1 MNIIV
6 APDSF
11 KGSISAQAAAQ
22 AMKQG
27 ILDAVPKAHVL
38 ELPLADGGEGTME
51 NLVTA
56 TGGRITHKQ
65 VTGPLGNPVKAG
77 YGILGDGKT
86 CVIEIAQASGLP
98 LIRPVDRN
106 PEIASTEGTGELI
119 RHALDDGLRE
129 FIIGLGGS
137 ATNDGGTGML
147 RALGMKFLD
156 VQGKPVKAG
165 GGDLNRLA
173 EIDASEFDQRIQA
186 CRFLIASDV
195 DNPLIGLNGASHVFG
210 PQKGAAKDVASRL
223 DDNLRHYADAVE
235 KLTGTV
241 LHDYPGAGAAG
252 GAGGAFLAFFPTQIR
267 RGIDVVLEA
276 SGFLEH
282 VKDCDMVL
290 TGEGKSDLQTLSGK
304 TPFGVAEVSAQF
316 DKPVLLIS
324 GIIAEDSRDA
334 LEEHF
339 TEVHAVV
346 GPSVSQ
352 KQSFLDP
359 EKYLRKKTKQVVAA
373 YLKTQ

>member
-1 MNIIV
+1 MKIIA

-11 KGSISAQAAAQ
+11 KGSISAQAAAR
-22 AMKQG
+22 AMKSG
-27 ILDAVPKAHVL
+27 ILDVL
-38 ELPLADGGEGTME
+38 PDAQVVELPLADGGEGTTN
-51 NLVTA
+51 NLVAA
-56 TGGRITHKQ
+56 TGGHITHQQ
-65 VTGPLGNPVKAG
+65 VTGPLGRSVKAG

-86 CVIEIAQASGLP
+86 CVIEIAEASGLP
-98 LIRPVDRN
+98 LIRSIDRN

-119 RHALDDGLRE
+119 RHALDAGMRE

-156 VQGKPVKAG
+156 AQGAPVKPG
-165 GGDLNRLA
+165 GGDLRRLA
-173 EIDASEFDQRIQA
+173 EIDASEFDARIQE

-195 DNPLIGLNGASHVFG
+195 DNPLVGPNGASNVFG
-210 PQKGAAKDVASRL
+210 PQKGATEEMVERL

-235 KLTGTV
+235 RVAGIA

-252 GAGGAFLAFFPTQIR
+252 GAGGAFLAFFPAQMR

-282 VKDCDMVL
+282 VENCDLVL

-304 TPFGVAEVSAQF
+304 TPYGVAELAARYK
-316 DKPVLLIS
+316 KPVLLVS
-324 GIIAEDSRDA
+324 GMIASDSRYA

-346 GPSVSQ
+346 GESVSQ
-352 KQSFLDP
+352 KQSFLHP
-359 EKYLRKKTKQVVAA
+359 EKYLRQKTKQVIAA
-373 YLKTQ
+373 YQKIN

>member
-1 MNIIV
+1 MNIIA

-11 KGSISAQAAAQ
+11 KGSISAQVAAR
-22 AMKQG
+22 AMKHG
-27 ILDAVPKAHVL
+27 ILDAVPEAQVL

-51 NLVTA
+51 NLVAA

-65 VTGPLGNPVKAG
+65 VTGPLGKPVKAG

-106 PEIASTEGTGELI
+106 PEVASTEGTGELI

-156 VQGKPVKAG
+156 AQGKSVKAG
-165 GGDLNRLA
+165 GGDLNRLS

-195 DNPLIGLNGASHVFG
+195 DNPLIGPNGASHVFG
-210 PQKGAAKDVASRL
+210 PQKGATKDVAKRL

-235 KLTGTV
+235 KLTGIG

-252 GAGGAFLAFFPTQIR
+252 GAGGAFLAFFPTQMR

-276 SGFLEH
+276 SGFWEH
-282 VKDCDMVL
+282 VKDCDLVL

-304 TPFGVAEVSAQF
+304 TPYGVAEVSAQF
-316 DKPVLLIS
+316 DKPVVLIS

-334 LEEHF
+334 LAAHF
-339 TEVHAVV
+339 AEVHAVV
-346 GPSVSQ
+346 GPCVSQ
-352 KQSFLDP
+352 KQSFLHP
-359 EKYLRKKTKQVVAA
+359 EKHLRKKTKQVIAA
-373 YLKTQ
+373 YLKTR